1 MQEKGQ
7 LVTESLNGPAE
18 PETFEVNLE
27 TPIPLRDLERK
38 YIERVLALCKGNKT
52 KAFKV
57 LGIGRTTLYRKLGMR
72 KD

>member
-7 LVTESLNGPAE
+7 LVTESLNWSTE
-18 PETFEVNLE
+18 SRTFEINLDE
-27 TPIPLRDLERK
+27 PISLRELERK
-38 YIERVLALCKGNKT
+38 YIERVLALCDGNKT